1 MIELYNKRD
10 KSKPLFL
17 FNVTIQNH
25 GGYLTN
31 TNWKEPV
38 EVEGK
43 YYTETNEYLSST
55 KESDNAFKYLI
66 DYFKKQDEPTIICMF
81 GDHQPSIE
89 TEFYEELLGKKQ
101 DEWEISDIQKR
112 YATPFVLWANYDIGS
127 ASDVVIGNNTLEN
140 MLLKAAGIELPTYN
154 KYVEKVSQTIPVM
167 NVNGYMDNDGNWH
180 NYGSDEPD
188 NIKKLLDDY
197 DILQYGYY
205 SDTDKEKL
213 FGK

>member
-1 MIELYNKRD
+1 MKKLMIAVAIVCTMFAFPACGKNADNKTEN
-10 KSKPLFL
+10 
-17 FNVTIQNH
+17 NVN
-25 GGYLTN
+25 LTN

-112 YATPFVLWANYDIGS
+112 YATPFVLWANYDIETS
-127 ASDVVIGNNTLEN
+127 
-140 MLLKAAGIELPTYN
+140 
-154 KYVEKVSQTIPVM
+154 
-167 NVNGYMDNDGNWH
+167 
-180 NYGSDEPD
+180 
-188 NIKKLLDDY
+188 
-197 DILQYGYY
+197 
-205 SDTDKEKL
+205 
-213 FGK
+213 